1 MHWRL
6 FAKHVLALMVFP
18 ISLLTN
24 LPGVLVH
31 ALSKT

>member
-6 FAKHVLALMVFP
+6 FDKHVSALMVFP
-18 ISLLTN
+18 ISLLIN

-31 ALSKT
+31 ALYKT